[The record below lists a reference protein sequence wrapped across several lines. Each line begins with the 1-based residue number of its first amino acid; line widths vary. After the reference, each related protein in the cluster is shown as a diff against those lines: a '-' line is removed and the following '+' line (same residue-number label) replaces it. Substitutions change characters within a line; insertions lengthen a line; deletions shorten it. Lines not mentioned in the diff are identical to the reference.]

1 VSKEEKLKQRLLS
14 IPSDFTIN
22 ELSTLLICLG
32 FRVSN
37 KGETSGSRIAF
48 VNDETKD
55 IIRIHKPYPRKEIGK
70 TALKDIINQ
79 LNEKK
84 YLL

>member
-1 VSKEEKLKQRLLS
+1 MSKEEKLKQRLLS
-14 IPSDFTIN
+14 IPSNFTIN
-22 ELSTLLICLG
+22 ELSTLLVRLG

-37 KGETSGSRIAF
+37 KGATSGSRIAF